1 MLSTPLIYIF
11 IYLYLLRDSGGGIG
25 GGGEKVVVV
34 VYLHQIQVER
44 VLVRGRSVFTSSQMH
59 RLISFIQFL

>member
-34 VYLHQIQVER
+34 VYLHQIQVKR
-44 VLVRGRSVFTSSQMH
+44 VLVRGRFVFTGSQMH